1 VQRLAGVL
9 LQVHALDADADRS
22 RPSTSTSSQPS
33 THNGSS
39 YWLIWKFF
47 GMSG

>member
-1 VQRLAGVL
+1 MRRLAPPG
-9 LQVHALDADADRS
+9 RS
-22 RPSTSTSSQPS
+22 ISSPPSSAS
-33 THNGSS
+33 GSS

>member
-1 VQRLAGVL
+1 MRRGA
-9 LQVHALDADADRS
+9 
-22 RPSTSTSSQPS
+22 PPTSTSSAPS
-33 THNGSS
+33 SASGSS

>member
-1 VQRLAGVL
+1 MPIRW
-9 LQVHALDADADRS
+9 
-22 RPSTSTSSQPS
+22 PSTSRNPS
-33 THNGSS
+33 TQIGSS